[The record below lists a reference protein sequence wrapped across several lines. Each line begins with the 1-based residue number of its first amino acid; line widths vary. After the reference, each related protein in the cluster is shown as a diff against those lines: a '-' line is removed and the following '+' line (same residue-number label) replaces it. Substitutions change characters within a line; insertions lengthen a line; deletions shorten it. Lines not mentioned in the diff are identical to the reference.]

1 MIHCISGKT
10 EEIQNVFFDLDGTIT
25 ESGPGII
32 NAVRYMLDRVGM
44 TEDDEDNL
52 RSFIGPPTTDNLKRL
67 YNFTEEKAQHAY
79 TFFREYYV
87 RQGVYESRLYDGIVE
102 AIEDIRRSGKR
113 VYLATAKPE
122 HIAMMVVNHFGIL
135 SLFDRVFA
143 VRRDIGIFDKLQ
155 VMQSVAAE
163 LGSIPG
169 PAMVGDRCFDIE
181 GGRAVGFV
189 TVGVLYGY
197 GSREE
202 LLAAKSD
209 YLLDSV
215 GDLSALLG
223 GTDEGIVY
231 RI

>member
-1 MIHCISGKT
+1 MIHRISGKT
-10 EEIQNVFFDLDGTIT
+10 ERFQNVFFDLDGTLT

-32 NAVRYMLDRVGM
+32 NAVRYMLDRVGIS
-44 TEDDEDNL
+44 EDDEDKL

-79 TFFREYYV
+79 TYFREYYE
-87 RQGVYESRLYDGIVE
+87 RQGIYESRLYDGITE

-122 HIAMMVVNHFGIL
+122 HIALMVVKHFGVV
-135 SLFDRVFA
+135 SMFERVFA
-143 VRRDIGIFDKLQ
+143 VRRDIGIYNKLQ
-155 VMQSVAAE
+155 VLQSVATE
-163 LGSIPG
+163 LGSVPW
-169 PAMVGDRCFDIE
+169 PVMVGDRSFDIE
-181 GGRAVGFV
+181 GGLTVGFA

-202 LLAAKSD
+202 LLAAGCD

-223 GTDEGIVY
+223 
-231 RI
+231 RNA